1 MTKTFEE
8 LHPEIVQL
16 IADRQYETSIYERR
30 EFGVLK
36 EYWEKDENGVWQDKT
51 QEKLNAA
58 KSKELLRKL
67 YRELAKINKELGEDD
82 DGDQD

>member
-16 IADRQYETSIYERR
+16 IADRKYETSIYERR

-36 EYWEKDENGVWQDKT
+36 EYWEKDEHGVWQDKT
-51 QEKLNAA
+51 QKKLNET
-58 KSKELLRKL
+58 KNKELLRKL
-67 YRELAKINKELGEDD
+67 YREMAKINKELGEDD
-82 DGDQD
+82 GGDQD